1 MDGST
6 EVKQCLVVDSDCS
19 IDAFCP
25 EGPSY
30 PDGDLFGSY
39 FDVLL
44 EDTEFSACTDT
55 LVQ

>member
-1 MDGST
+1 MDRST

-25 EGPSY
+25 EDSSY
-30 PDGDLFGSY
+30 PNRNLFGSY

-44 EDTEFSACTDT
+44 EDTEFSACTDA
-55 LVQ
+55 LVR